1 MRKVFSTFTCAVAL
15 CLFVA
20 APAQA
25 VAIGPDL
32 NAYTANVTY
41 GCEAVPSN
49 WLGTRFYYA
58 SNQPSCTYLASS
70 VNIQNVPQA
79 QFPGGVLTAVR
90 VKTGPGT
97 GPMQATIL
105 RATRSAAGFQCCY
118 HAVESQIFTPPA
130 NTIATVPVRLPMRN
144 DLDPNFGETV
154 DYLAIT
160 VLQPGVPIPM
170 QDFGDP
176 GTDIHPNGASGF
188 WPHVK
193 PGDIR
198 VDGNGLTG
206 LQPLIAG
213 EFTTLCSGRAAGAR
227 AAARPG
233 ERVTVSG
240 ARARARVAGGGCIRA
255 VTAANNRARLRSN
268 RARIVLTCNV
278 GFPCNGKLKLQT
290 GDGKGR
296 TLASAN
302 VNLASN
308 ATGTLNA
315 RLTATGRRLMS
326 GKRKR
331 KVWMNATLTAL
342 DGSKVLITGRIT
354 LQR

>member
-1 MRKVFSTFTCAVAL
+1 MRKVLPAITCAVAL

-97 GPMQATIL
+97 GPMQASIL

-118 HAVESQIFTPPA
+118 HAAESQVFTPPA

-144 DLDPNFGETV
+144 DLDPKFGETV

-176 GTDIHPNGASGF
+176 GPDIHPNAASGF

-198 VDGNGLTG
+198 VNGNGLTG

-213 EFTTLCSGRAAGAR
+213 EFTTLCAGRAAAARAGAR
-227 AAARPG
+227 SGAP
-233 ERVTVSG
+233 VTVSG
-240 ARARARVAGGGCIRA
+240 APARARTAGGGCIRA
-255 VTAANNRARLRSN
+255 VTAAGNRARLRRN
-268 RARIVLTCNV
+268 RVRIALTCNV

-290 GDGKGR
+290 GNGKGR
-296 TLASAN
+296 TLASTN

-308 ATGTLNA
+308 ATGTLSA
-315 RLTATGRRLMS
+315 KLSKAGRRLMA

-331 KVWMNATLTAL
+331 KVWMNATLIAL
-342 DGSKVLITGRIT
+342 DGSKVLVAGKVT